1 MLRLRLTL
9 WFTTSACFDP
19 FQYTFCVTKV
29 TKPAMQG
36 ESQAAQPIQPD
47 SGATQPG
54 LAAFA
59 KVVPLSPEEE
69 QQMKDLA
76 ASFRRRNNKKQ

>member
-1 MLRLRLTL
+1 
-9 WFTTSACFDP
+9 
-19 FQYTFCVTKV
+19 
-29 TKPAMQG
+29 MQG

-47 SGATQPG
+47 SGATQPD
-54 LAAFA
+54 LAALA
-59 KVVPLSPEEE
+59 KVVPLSPEEQ